1 MDGKDEVLARKLD
14 GKLREDQWWISTL
27 RREELDGTVRFK
39 QVTGREADQ
48 DLLLPLMLEMMGKV

>member
-1 MDGKDEVLARKLD
+1 MDGKDEVLARKHD
-14 GKLREDQWWISTL
+14 GKLREDLWWISTL

-39 QVTGREADQ
+39 QVTGREADK